1 MQFNQQHMNTLL
13 IGTQSETRRKL
24 FQYAG
29 LDLEYISPNIEEKKI
44 LQGKKITQSKQALF
58 LAKAK
63 SLHLCELHKNRNIIC
78 FDTTVHIGDKTIF
91 KASTKKECM
100 SVLLELN
107 GKTHTLYTSCIM
119 MKNKKTIWTTTEKAL
134 ITFKKNSKIELE
146 KYIDA
151 YFNKIVKSVGCY
163 NIESE
168 GKKVIEKIDGSYYA
182 ILGVPLI
189 PLYRTIKN

>member
-29 LDLEYISPNIEEKKI
+29 LDLEYTSPNIDEKKI

-63 SLHLCELHKNRNIIC
+63 CLHLCELHKNRKIVC
-78 FDTTVHIGDKTIF
+78 FDTTVHIRDKTIF

-100 SVLLELN
+100 NVLIKLN
-107 GKTHTLYTSCIM
+107 GKTHTLYTACII
-119 MKNKKTIWTTTEKAL
+119 MKNKKTIWSTAEKAL
-134 ITFKKNSKIELE
+134 ITFKKNSKIELK

-151 YFNKIVKSVGCY
+151 YFIKIVNSVGCY

-168 GKKVIEKIDGSYYA
+168 GKRVIEKIEGSYYS
-182 ILGVPLI
+182 ILGIPLI
-189 PLYRTIKN
+189 PLYRALKN

>member
-29 LDLEYISPNIEEKKI
+29 LNLEYISPNIDEKKI
-44 LQGKKITQSKQALF
+44 LQGKKIIQSKQALF

-63 SLHLCELHKNRNIIC
+63 SLHLCELHKNRKIIC
-78 FDTTVHIGDKTIF
+78 FDTTVHIRGKTIF
-91 KASTKKECM
+91 KAATKKECM
-100 SVLLELN
+100 NVLLELN
-107 GKTHTLYTSCIM
+107 GKTHTLYTACII
-119 MKNKKTIWTTTEKAL
+119 MKNKKTIWNTTEKAL

-151 YFNKIVKSVGCY
+151 YFNKIVNSVGCY

-168 GKKVIEKIDGSYYA
+168 GKRVIEKIEGSYYA
-182 ILGVPLI
+182 ILGIPLI
-189 PLYRTIKN
+189 PLYRAMKN